1 MENILITFYTG
12 NKINN
17 NNSWEQKNP
26 SNPIFNPE
34 PQNLSRSYSL
44 PYRYQDSNFENSN
57 IFQTTGNMISSPD
70 PYRIQMLEE
79 RVRELELKSKFNNL
93 KYPNSFEPNVLN
105 NQNNSAKNVP
115 LYFSI
120 NEPQYLYE
128 RYFNLRPVQEF
139 NNFRMDLKKNNPY
152 RKGAKKNKTEKSNE
166 DMYLIVESFNNLK
179 NEIQKKIIE
188 FERKHNEEF
197 NDLKDIILNN
207 QYNENEKKTEYN
219 ETNTYKSSSN
229 KSPSYHSEINNLENN
244 KSQIVSSS
252 GITSRMISFHDDEE
266 IKSKDR
272 VHNIYYLNGNV
283 DNHSHKTNKFTVLKK
298 NKKRKKEYSENKSN
312 SIRTF
317 NINSSNEEN
326 ENKEESSG
334 NMFSYHDKDEE
345 KSKSRKHGLLFNKN
359 RRRDIKINY
368 IGDNMEPYQIN
379 KMPTTQGK
387 ETKNYKKENKSINNA
402 PSINSKILSFHDKD
416 DEKSNDREHIIIFNK
431 FLNRNPLLIKN
442 ENMMNNNNNDNG
454 PIENNNKENELFI
467 YDGEQNENQF

>member
-152 RKGAKKNKTEKSNE
+152 RKGTKKNKTEKSNE
-166 DMYLIVESFNNLK
+166 DMYLIAESFNNLK

-219 ETNTYKSSSN
+219 ETNTYKSPSN
-229 KSPSYHSEINNLENN
+229 KSQSYKSEINNLENN
-244 KSQIVSSS
+244 KSQKVSSS

-283 DNHSHKTNKFTVLKK
+283 DNHSHKTNKSTLKK

-312 SIRTF
+312 SIHTF

-326 ENKEESSG
+326 EKKEESSG

-379 KMPTTQGK
+379 KIPSPQGK
-387 ETKNYKKENKSINNA
+387 EIKNYKKENKSTNND

-416 DEKSNDREHIIIFNK
+416 DEKSNDREHKIIFNNI
-431 FLNRNPLLIKN
+431 LNRNHLLIRN
-442 ENMMNNNNNDNG
+442 ENMRNNNIDNG
-454 PIENNNKENELFI
+454 PIENNNEENELFI
-467 YDGEQNENQF
+467 YDGDQNEN